1 MERSSMLAVIDA
13 EIQRLTKARSLLA
26 NGLSQTP
33 PGSLNERPPR
43 RHMSAESRRLI
54 SLAQKKR

>member
-43 RHMSAESRRLI
+43 RHMSAEPVG
-54 SLAQKKR
+54 